1 MLSSQEPRDGDF
13 VAYIEQLQR
22 ESAARIHAQSQ
33 VPMVELPANTPPRA
47 GAPRPA
53 HPPPSS
59 PSPAGQATRR
69 GSMSGDEAAPVLD
82 RRQAEEMLA
91 RLARSGATSQNA
103 PVGVALAFGVLLLLT
118 WFAFDTGALPFLV
131 GLGLTL
137 WAVSRL
143 RRAARQP
150 SGSDGSPGR
159 DRIASIFGP
168 HPPRS

>member
-1 MLSSQEPRDGDF
+1 MLTSQEPRDGDF

-22 ESAARIHAQSQ
+22 ESAARIRAQSQ
-33 VPMVELPANTPPRA
+33 VPMVELPANTPPRT

-53 HPPPSS
+53 NPPPSGLG
-59 PSPAGQATRR
+59 PAGQATRR
-69 GSMSGDEAAPVLD
+69 GSMSGDETAPVLD

-103 PVGVALAFGVLLLLT
+103 SASVALAIGIVLLLS

-137 WAVSRL
+137 WAASRL
-143 RRAARQP
+143 RRATRQSATDAAR
-150 SGSDGSPGR
+150 GR
-159 DRIASIFGP
+159 DQIANLFGS
-168 HPPRS
+168 HPPKS

>member
-1 MLSSQEPRDGDF
+1 MLTSQEPRDGDF

-33 VPMVELPANTPPRA
+33 VRMVELPANAPPRT

-53 HPPPSS
+53 QLPPSGS
-59 PSPAGQATRR
+59 VPAGQATRR
-69 GSMSGDEAAPVLD
+69 GSMSGDESPPLLD

-91 RLARSGATSQNA
+91 RLARSGASSHNA
-103 PVGVALAFGVLLLLT
+103 SAGIALAIGAVLLLT
-118 WFAFDTGALPFLV
+118 WFAFDTGALPFLI

-150 SGSDGSPGR
+150 ASTAGPRGR
-159 DRIASIFGP
+159 DQVSHIFGP
-168 HPPRS
+168 RPPTS

>member
-1 MLSSQEPRDGDF
+1 MLTSQEPRDGDF

-22 ESAARIHAQSQ
+22 ESAARIRKQSQ

-47 GAPRPA
+47 GAPRPV
-53 HPPPSS
+53 HPPPSGLG
-59 PSPAGQATRR
+59 PAGQPTRR
-69 GSMSGDEAAPVLD
+69 GGMSGDENAPVLD

-91 RLARSGATSQNA
+91 RLAQSGASSQNA
-103 PVGVALAFGVLLLLT
+103 SAGVALAIGVILLLS
-118 WFAFDTGALPFLV
+118 WFAFDTGVLPFLV

-150 SGSDGSPGR
+150 PGTDGPRGR
-159 DRIASIFGP
+159 DQVGHIFGP
-168 HPPRS
+168 RPTQS